1 MKKITLFALP
11 AFLFV
16 ILVLTGCLQDQC
28 ERQVTYTQI
37 TPVYKTIDEIRSG
50 EVVNEAPREL
60 KNPGKIYFYNDLIF
74 INEFKEGVH
83 VVDNSNPEN
92 PRNIA
97 FIRIPGNEDIA
108 IRNGILY
115 ASSYIDLLTI
125 DIGNPQNAVLVS
137 RTPNV
142 FPPDW
147 MDIDQGIVLV
157 GYESE
162 EITEVMDCESLNLL
176 EERDGRFFRVTGGPW
191 IEMSIDVAFDAST
204 SSGAGANSG
213 TGIGG
218 SMARFTIVGDY
229 LYVVDDSKL
238 HVFGLQQPLAPTHAN
253 EVNLG
258 WGIETIFPWEDK
270 LFIGSNSGMFI
281 FDNSDPT
288 NPVQLAEF
296 RHARACDP
304 VFVDGHYAYVTLR
317 DGNFCQGFT
326 NQLDLI
332 DIQDLHNPRLVKSFP
347 MDNPHGL
354 SIRDQVLYLCEGEH
368 GLKVFDVRQ
377 PEELDKHRLDHEQG
391 FFAFDVIALPGDRGL
406 LLVIGEDGFYQFD
419 ASNPSDLKLLSTL
432 PIAP

>member
-16 ILVLTGCLQDQC
+16 ILGLTGCLQDQC

-37 TPVYKTIDEIRSG
+37 TPVYKTIEEIRSG
-50 EVVNEAPREL
+50 EVVNEAPCEL

-83 VVDNSNPEN
+83 VVDNSIPES
-92 PRNIA
+92 PQNIA

-125 DIGNPQNAVLVS
+125 DISNPLHAVVLS

-142 FPPDW
+142 FPPQW
-147 MDIDQGIVLV
+147 MDLDRGIVLV

-176 EERDGRFFRVTGGPW
+176 EKRDGRFYRTFGAPW
-191 IEMSIDVAFDAST
+191 MNVSMIDVAIETVADAG
-204 SSGAGANSG
+204 SSSG

-218 SMARFTIVGDY
+218 SMARFTIVGEY
-229 LYVVDDSKL
+229 LYVVDNSTL
-238 HVFGLQQPLAPTHAN
+238 HVFSLQQPTAPTHAN

-281 FDNSDPT
+281 FDNSEPT

-317 DGNFCQGFT
+317 DGSICQGFT

-354 SIRDQVLYLCEGEH
+354 SIRDKVLYLCEGIY

-377 PEELDKHRLDHEQG
+377 PEELDKHRLDHETG
-391 FFAFDVIALPGDRGL
+391 FDAFDVIALPGERGL

-419 ASNPSDLKLLSTL
+419 ASDPADLKLLSTI